1 MLKIAMIAGPIAYTV
16 ALSNALSRYCRIDLY
31 CGRRYAGQEDPSI
44 FSGLAEN
51 VTLILYEEYRK
62 RDPRNVL
69 AQYKLCRM
77 LRKGGYDLI
86 HLQFEW
92 EWAMLLFYPL
102 IRKIP
107 LVFTVHD
114 PYQHP
119 GYRHLLILYM
129 DLLQA
134 FFIGK
139 AKRLV
144 VHGSVMRRQ
153 LLERY
158 PRVKP
163 EKVLSH
169 LIGDSS
175 LRSRMESNA
184 TAGSEPSP
192 DNIILFFGNVR
203 PNKGV
208 PYLAKAEPLI
218 AAKLDNF
225 RIHIVGRCA
234 DDSYKK
240 LIVDRNRYVL
250 SEEFLPHDQVAGI
263 FFAASVVVLPYIDA
277 TQTAVIPLA
286 YGYGRPVV
294 ATAVGG
300 LVDMVEDG
308 ITGILVEP
316 RNEKALAD
324 AICTI
329 LTDKELA
336 GRMGRN
342 AREFA
347 KTRLSWESSAAATA
361 DLYESVMAEE
371 SGGR

>member
-31 CGRRYAGQEDPSI
+31 CGKRYAGQEDPSV
-44 FSGLAEN
+44 FSGLAGN

-62 RDPRNVL
+62 RDPRNAV

-77 LRKGGYDLI
+77 LRKGNYDLI

-92 EWAMLLFYPL
+92 EWAMLLLYPM

-119 GYRHLLILYM
+119 GNRRFFIMYM

-134 FFIGK
+134 FFIRK

-144 VHGSVMRRQ
+144 VHGDVMRRQ
-153 LLERY
+153 LLQRY
-158 PRVKP
+158 PRVRP
-163 EKVLSH
+163 EEVLSH

-175 LRSRMESNA
+175 LQSRMDSNA
-184 TAGSEPSP
+184 SAESDPSP

-208 PYLAKAEPLI
+208 PYLVKAEPLL

-240 LIVDRNRYVL
+240 LIVDRSRYVL
-250 SEEFLPHDQVAGI
+250 SEQFLPHDKVAEV
-263 FFAASVVVLPYIDA
+263 FSAATVVVLPYLDA

-294 ATAVGG
+294 ASAVGG
-300 LVDMVEDG
+300 IVDMVEDG
-308 ITGILVEP
+308 KTGILVEP
-316 RNEKALAD
+316 RNERALAD
-324 AICTI
+324 ALCTI
-329 LTDKELA
+329 LTDKALA

-361 DLYESVMAEE
+361 NLYQSVVAEAP
-371 SGGR
+371 GGR